1 MNNNEVQEKKA
12 EVRKIVEATLQ
23 RVFGGSVPE
32 TTLVVLVQD
41 INNVYVKPED
51 IL

>member
-23 RVFGGSVPE
+23 RVFGGSIAE
-32 TTLVVLVQD
+32 TLLGALVQD
-41 INNVYVKPED
+41 ISNVYVKPGD
-51 IL
+51 IQ

>member
-1 MNNNEVQEKKA
+1 MKKDEAQEKKA
-12 EVRKIVEATLQ
+12 AVRKIIEATLQ
-23 RVFGGSVPE
+23 RVFGGSIPE

-41 INNVYVKPED
+41 ISNVYVKPED